1 MLDTDEITQIVSVLR
16 LDPETSFDAVFTRV
30 EVLAAI
36 DLTRGSDFIKRIQTM
51 LEDITKYEK
60 LIKTG
65 QADGSGNVVSTNVD
79 GEYSVTYGSGGSV
92 ASVQQALS
100 QTIAALRALIFPNS
114 RRSPLFG
121 TQSLTHRIT
130 S

>member
-1 MLDTDEITQIVSVLR
+1 MLEADEITQIVSVLR
-16 LDPETSFDAVFTRV
+16 LDPVTGFGAVLTRA

-36 DLTRGSDFIKRIQTM
+36 DDMRGSDFIDRIQTM

-65 QADGSGNVVSTNVD
+65 QTEGIGNIIGVDVD
-79 GEYSVTYGSGGSV
+79 GEVSYRYGDGGTV
-92 ASVQQALS
+92 GSVQQALS
-100 QTIAALRALIFPNS
+100 QTIAALRALMLPAS
-114 RRSPLFG
+114 QRSTLFS
-121 TQSLTHRIT
+121 TQSLNNRVI

>member
-30 EVLAAI
+30 EALAAI
-36 DLTRGSDFIKRIQTM
+36 DLARGSDFISRIQTM

-92 ASVQQALS
+92 ASVQQALAS
-100 QTIAALRALIFPNS
+100 TIAALRALIFPNS
-114 RRSPLFG
+114 RRSPLFS

>member
-1 MLDTDEITQIVSVLR
+1 MLGTDEITQIVSVLR

-30 EVLAAI
+30 EALAAI
-36 DLTRGSDFIKRIQTM
+36 DLTKGSNFISRIQTM

-114 RRSPLFG
+114 RRSPLFS

>member
-1 MLDTDEITQIVSVLR
+1 MLDTDEIAQIVAVLM
-16 LDPETSFDAVFTRV
+16 LDPVTGFDAVLTRA

-36 DLTRGSDFIKRIQTM
+36 DDMRGSDFIDRIQTM

-65 QADGSGNVVSTNVD
+65 QTDGSGNIIGVD
-79 GEYSVTYGSGGSV
+79 VAGEVGYRYGDGGTV

-100 QTIAALRALIFPNS
+100 QTIAALRALMFPTS
-114 RRSPLFG
+114 QRSPLFS
-121 TQSLTHRIT
+121 TQSLNNRVI

>member
-1 MLDTDEITQIVSVLR
+1 MLGTDEITQIVSVLS

-30 EVLAAI
+30 EALAAI
-36 DLTRGSDFIKRIQTM
+36 DMTRGSDFISRTQTM

-60 LIKTG
+60 LIKTE
-65 QADGSGNVVSTNVD
+65 QADGSGNIIGVDVD
-79 GEYSVTYGSGGSV
+79 GEVSYRYGDGGTV
-92 ASVQQALS
+92 GSVQQALS
-100 QTIAALRALIFPNS
+100 QTIKALRALIFPNTQ
-114 RRSPLFG
+114 RSPLFG